1 MRGKRYMVQL
11 EPVAY
16 YALKAHRDRIQKLE
30 GKQISLSDAV
40 GTALTEL
47 TMTENPKADPLPPA
61 TEVRSRRMLVNAIGQ
76 LLMQVRPDLAATFKG
91 VSFNEVWGV
100 VVLDFAD
107 TNAIRL
113 LMRDPVDMV
122 KN

>member
-47 TMTENPKADPLPPA
+47 ALTENPKAETSQTLDS
-61 TEVRSRRMLVNAIGQ
+61 SRRMLVSAIGQ
-76 LLMQVRPDLAATFKG
+76 LLAQVRPDLAATFKR
-91 VSFNEVWGV
+91 VAFNEAQGIAA
-100 VVLDFAD
+100 LEFAD
-107 TNAIRL
+107 ADDIRL
-113 LMRDPVDMV
+113 LARDPVDLV
-122 KN
+122 RS